1 MIRVSF
7 EVFPPKTEA
16 GLTGLG
22 TAIERLAVLDP
33 VYTSVTYG
41 AGGGLR
47 DNSFAAI
54 DVVRS
59 AAPEVP
65 VAAHLTC
72 VGQTRAEVEAT
83 IARYAELGVHHI
95 VALRG
100 DPPGGPDAPYVA
112 HPEGFQSTAE
122 LVAAIHAR
130 GDFEIAV
137 SAYPETHPQSP
148 SFEHD
153 LDVLAAKVDAGAT
166 RAMTQMFF
174 DNALFL
180 RYRDRVAARGIAV
193 ELIPGVFP
201 IHSIE
206 AVARFA
212 ARCGA
217 SIPDQLAAVFDAS
230 ADASASDLDLAAD
243 LAALQIAELA
253 AEGVGQA
260 HVYTL
265 NKADLALA
273 VCARLGLVTHAT
285 TALTDSTGAPR

>member
-1 MIRVSF
+1 MSPRTV
-7 EVFPPKTEA
+7 TEIAA
-16 GLTGLG
+16 GVRAG
-22 TAIERLAVLDP
+22 TLKAV
-33 VYTSVTYG
+33 
-41 AGGGLR
+41 
-47 DNSFAAI
+47 
-54 DVVRS
+54 DVL
-59 AAPEVP
+59 EQ
-65 VAAHLTC
+65 HL
-72 VGQTRAEVEAT
+72 
-83 IARYAELGVHHI
+83 
-95 VALRG
+95 
-100 DPPGGPDAPYVA
+100 
-112 HPEGFQSTAE
+112 
-122 LVAAIHAR
+122 AAIHAR

-148 SFEHD
+148 GFDHD

-180 RYRDRVAARGIAV
+180 HYRDRVAARGIAV
-193 ELIPGVFP
+193 DLIPGIFP
-201 IHSIE
+201 IHSFE

-217 SIPDQLAAVFDAS
+217 SMPTQLASVFDGS
-230 ADASASDLDLAAD
+230 ANDVDLAAD

-273 VCARLGLVTHAT
+273 VCERLGLVTSVT
-285 TALTDSTGAPR
+285 SALTNSPGAPR